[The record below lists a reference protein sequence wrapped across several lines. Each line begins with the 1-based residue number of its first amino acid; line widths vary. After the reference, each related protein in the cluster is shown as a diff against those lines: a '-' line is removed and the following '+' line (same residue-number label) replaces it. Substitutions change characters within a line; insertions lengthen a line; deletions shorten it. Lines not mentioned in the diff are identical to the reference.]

1 MRIIASLLS
10 RALLLVYLQ
19 YKNKYYN
26 EKEELV
32 NKQLQ
37 LDVNVC
43 RYQERFP
50 MAEHMSEPVN

>member
-43 RYQERFP
+43 RY
-50 MAEHMSEPVN
+50 